1 MKIIKMIM
9 FMEYMFKQKYIRVE
23 TFLSFDYALFEV
35 FIVLRCLQLSDIKK
49 ATCNKI

>member
-1 MKIIKMIM
+1 MIM